1 MGRTL
6 LNTKSH
12 SWQMFNQMSKQT
24 GWITWCLS
32 SYRCLNKCLGGACS
46 SNPINHCI
54 YIGKILSACVGKI
67 TSLLKVLF
75 CLTYCQFMKLWQ
87 LAPSHTLYLPLLPA
101 FLSQSFDS
109 FVFDAAAPHGLT
121 CLSFP
126 GRVRQT
132 AVRDRNRKRE
142 REKQGR

>member
-1 MGRTL
+1 M
-6 LNTKSH
+6 
-12 SWQMFNQMSKQT
+12 
-24 GWITWCLS
+24 CLQNYQS
-32 SYRCLNKCLGGACS
+32 GSF
-46 SNPINHCI
+46 
-54 YIGKILSACVGKI
+54 ILS
-67 TSLLKVLF
+67 
-75 CLTYCQFMKLWQ
+75 YCQFMKVFFNIYFFTPIPLPKV
-87 LAPSHTLYLPLLPA
+87 APSHTPYLPLLPA

-142 REKQGR
+142 REKGETRMVEDMK